1 MLMKKYKKSFWLP
14 FILFLYTTGMAIY
27 FLPRNSEI
35 SNTEKWATIGVSY
48 VIIVLLWWVLR
59 KKEKLMEKRNKEI
72 EKTYKNNNN

>member
-1 MLMKKYKKSFWLP
+1 
-14 FILFLYTTGMAIY
+14 MAIY

>member
-1 MLMKKYKKSFWLP
+1 MKKYKKSFWLP